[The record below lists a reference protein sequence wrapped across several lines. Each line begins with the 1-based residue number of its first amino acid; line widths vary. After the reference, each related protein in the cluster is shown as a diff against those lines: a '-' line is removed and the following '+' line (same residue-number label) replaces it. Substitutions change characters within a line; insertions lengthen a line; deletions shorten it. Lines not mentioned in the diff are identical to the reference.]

1 MHMNIAESST
11 RLGAVRHLNNCVAV
25 IALTTAVLGM
35 QSRAENP
42 KAGSPGAPDHE
53 SAANFTLEN
62 DSFFHTD
69 HFYTNGA
76 QIEVKQRTDAR
87 FELTKDTLA
96 ALCRSIGCV
105 DDALLSTRFRLGQLM
120 YTPTKI
126 GIAQPQP
133 EDRPWAGLLYYAH
146 DYLFRS
152 ADERTLTTV
161 TGLFGV
167 TGPASL
173 SDQTQHV
180 VHRLGHFTTPQ
191 GWSNQIGPELG
202 LLASVEKKRAWS
214 DAPLLGTESGAQVRG
229 NWYWRLAA
237 GNVQTYAALGATL
250 VAGKR
255 LPIVGPRE
263 AGSIVDKVMKLEP
276 APAASPADT
285 SCLVG
290 WLQCSAFFTLEGRAM
305 AYNVF
310 LQGRMFGDDPHVT
323 PQPFVYDAML
333 GVRLD
338 FPNSSSSLTGP
349 WFVQFKA
356 TRRSPEFRSTVAHV
370 PSQSFGALT
379 IGTEF

>member
-1 MHMNIAESST
+1 
-11 RLGAVRHLNNCVAV
+11 
-25 IALTTAVLGM
+25 
-35 QSRAENP
+35 
-42 KAGSPGAPDHE
+42 
-53 SAANFTLEN
+53 
-62 DSFFHTD
+62 
-69 HFYTNGA
+69 
-76 QIEVKQRTDAR
+76 
-87 FELTKDTLA
+87 
-96 ALCRSIGCV
+96 
-105 DDALLSTRFRLGQLM
+105 M

-126 GIAQPQP
+126 GIALPQP
-133 EDRPWAGLLYYAH
+133 EDRPWSGFLYYAH
-146 DYLFRS
+146 DYLFLS

-161 TGLFGV
+161 AGLFGV

-173 SDQTQHV
+173 SDQTQHL
-180 VHRLGHFTTPQ
+180 VHRLGHFATPQ
-191 GWSNQIGPELG
+191 GWANQIGPELG
-202 LLASVEKKRAWS
+202 LLASVEKKKAWS
-214 DAPLLGTESGAQVRG
+214 DAPLLGTESGPQVRG

-263 AGSIVDKVMKLEP
+263 AGSIVDKLTKLES
-276 APAASPADT
+276 ASAASPADT
-285 SCLVG
+285 SCLVE
-290 WLQCSAFFTLEGRAM
+290 WLQCTAFFTLEGRAM

-310 LQGRMFGDDPHVT
+310 LQGRMIADDPHVT

-338 FPNSSSSLTGP
+338 FPNSSSSFAGP

-356 TRRSPEFRSTVAHV
+356 TRRSPEFRSAVAHV